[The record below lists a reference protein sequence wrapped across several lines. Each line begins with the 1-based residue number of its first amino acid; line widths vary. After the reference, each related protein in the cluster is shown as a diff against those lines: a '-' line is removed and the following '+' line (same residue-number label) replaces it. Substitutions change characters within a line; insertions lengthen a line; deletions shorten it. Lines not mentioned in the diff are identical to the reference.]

1 MESWAYQYRVQLDF
15 IRPGSPTENG
25 YIESFNGRSR
35 DECRCARIAPWA
47 IALPRSSLHSG
58 RLPRRPRRKHFRRRR
73 KTRHRAKYW
82 SLSIES
88 VECTNC
94 QHARLNRIT
103 QAAFSTSGR
112 SEFAGQVME
121 VAALACYC
129 TYFRYHSNV
138 RRGYAV
144 WQFTRS
150 FQTRYWDMMPLNQRV
165 KCLTIDSR
173 DFCGVTDIVI
183 VLF

>member
-1 MESWAYQYRVQLDF
+1 MHKLPA
-15 IRPGSPTENG
+15 RPG
-25 YIESFNGRSR
+25 
-35 DECRCARIAPWA
+35 
-47 IALPRSSLHSG
+47 
-58 RLPRRPRRKHFRRRR
+58 
-73 KTRHRAKYW
+73 
-82 SLSIES
+82 
-88 VECTNC
+88 
-94 QHARLNRIT
+94 LNRIT